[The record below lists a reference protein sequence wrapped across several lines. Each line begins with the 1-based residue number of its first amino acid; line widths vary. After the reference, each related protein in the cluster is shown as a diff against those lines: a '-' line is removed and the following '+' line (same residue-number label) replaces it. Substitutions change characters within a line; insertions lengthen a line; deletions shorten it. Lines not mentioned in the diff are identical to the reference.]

1 MYGCESWTIK
11 KAETLESLLDCK
23 DIKPVHLKG
32 NQSWMFIGRTD
43 AEAKTPIL
51 WPLDAKNWLIWKDP
65 YAGKDSGRRRRRHRM
80 WWWHH
85 QLNGQNLSKF
95 GSLWTGKPGVL
106 HAVHGVTKS
115 WTWLSDWTDWRSFT
129 SFIRFI
135 IKYFSRHSS
144 SFWLQRRC
152 CQGFII
158 K

>member
-1 MYGCESWTIK
+1 MDNKRRLWDNKYSSGHWSFLYFDVFHFPYKW
-11 KAETLESLLDCK
+11 
-23 DIKPVHLKG
+23 
-32 NQSWMFIGRTD
+32 RTD

-65 YAGKDSGRRRRRHRM
+65 YAGKDSGRRRRQHRM